1 MTLPFNLKLPL
12 LLRTT
17 LDTKV
22 MMSNGHCSF
31 SPIPGCVIENNV
43 KYSGNNLMSKR
54 GINQETCALLCF
66 KKPACTHWTYNPTFQ
81 GGKCWLKTSDSGR
94 AKSTTG
100 SSSGQ
105 KACGGKGF
113 SLPEVAKAAA
123 AAMTDCNPPWVSLET
138 GCYLFRQSNSTW
150 YESRGECQQSGGYLI
165 EIDSHDE
172 HQAIVDEIHRRGWG
186 MDLGFW
192 IGLTDIFHDGTWVWD
207 HLGRPLDFSKWA
219 PGEPNNLNGLQHCA
233 AIDPYFGSYWTDV
246 SCDSVKTE
254 QYGYSTICEAAGGS
268 NKFIPK

>member
-1 MTLPFNLKLPL
+1 
-12 LLRTT
+12 
-17 LDTKV
+17 
-22 MMSNGHCSF
+22 
-31 SPIPGCVIENNV
+31 
-43 KYSGNNLMSKR
+43 MSKR

-105 KACGGKGF
+105 KACGGRGF

-233 AIDPYFGSYWTDV
+233 VIDPYFGSYWTDV